1 MATIAVAVAGRTYRM
16 SCNDGEEAQLERLAG
31 IVEAKINEMKESF
44 GEIGEQRITVMAAI
58 ALADET
64 HDAREKA
71 ATALG
76 ALDALRAERD
86 AAREALAA
94 LEERACAALE
104 NAARRLRAAGE
115 KLAGDETPP
124 PELL

>member
-1 MATIAVAVAGRTYRM
+1 MATVVVAIAGRTYRM

-31 IVEAKINEMKESF
+31 VVEKKILEMKESF
-44 GEIGEQRITVMAAI
+44 GEIGEQRIVVMAAL

-64 HDAREKA
+64 YDAREKA
-71 ATALG
+71 ATAVG
-76 ALDALRAERD
+76 ELDALRAERD

-94 LEERACAALE
+94 LEARAAAALE
-104 NAARRLRAAGE
+104 DAARRVRLASEA
-115 KLAGDETPP
+115 LAGDETPP